1 MAEFLKKWYP
11 FLLFGLFAIG
21 GMIFLF
27 VSMRPKN
34 TGAAARYLDGRDR
47 MEIDG
52 AEYALINDI
61 EAKTY
66 IGSEVSDAVRALHG
80 EEKSKIV
87 SGGIMTVAVIYK
99 VEGDPDENYMIDASG
114 RLYAKA
120 EIADR
125 ERARLQDLSNFPV
138 RKIVN
143 SDKDM
148 DGMKEID
155 PATYEQIL
163 AAEKDLTAN
172 VRITDEMV
180 TESYGLRREIFAFT
194 EDNRFFRAS
203 NELFLYENEVYVT
216 VRYLPASEAEDGKA
230 MLVGTKLPGD
240 LQAEFRPLF
249 P

>member
-1 MAEFLKKWYP
+1 
-11 FLLFGLFAIG
+11 
-21 GMIFLF
+21 
-27 VSMRPKN
+27 
-34 TGAAARYLDGRDR
+34 
-47 MEIDG
+47 
-52 AEYALINDI
+52 
-61 EAKTY
+61 
-66 IGSEVSDAVRALHG
+66 
-80 EEKSKIV
+80 
-87 SGGIMTVAVIYK
+87 
-99 VEGDPDENYMIDASG
+99 
-114 RLYAKA
+114 
-120 EIADR
+120 
-125 ERARLQDLSNFPV
+125 
-138 RKIVN
+138 
-143 SDKDM
+143 
-148 DGMKEID
+148 MKEID